1 MSVVDGSAGWPLVD
15 LSDGDY
21 CNDPAGWRIHSLA
34 LIVGGPVTG
43 EFLLPSVSDLPTAG
57 LRSWLD

>member
-34 LIVGGPVTG
+34 LIGVTG
-43 EFLLPSVSDLPTAG
+43 EFLLSSASDLPTAG